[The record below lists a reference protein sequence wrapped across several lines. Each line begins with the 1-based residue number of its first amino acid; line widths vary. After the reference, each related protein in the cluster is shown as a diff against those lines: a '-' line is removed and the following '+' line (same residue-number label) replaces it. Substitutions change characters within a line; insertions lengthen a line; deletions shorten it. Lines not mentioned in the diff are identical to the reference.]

1 MQTEGKK
8 ITYFQGGIEGMNGFG
23 TQWVRFTKD
32 MPKRNIKEGQISK
45 THIQKMK
52 YIEGIQVFPVYG
64 EPDYFF
70 SVKSEE
76 ELLEL
81 LEPLTQEEA
90 EEYLSKQQ

>member
-1 MQTEGKK
+1 
-8 ITYFQGGIEGMNGFG
+8 MNGFG